1 MSSDFEPS
9 FRDAAAY
16 QAVGRTLWAALMVA
30 AILAAAAAAA
40 TWWLYQ
46 SNQAVGRQAAA
57 QAAAQAEISA
67 CRQALAAVDAGWRIG
82 LATGDETAFAAG
94 REALVVLEQKTRLLG
109 DFAFPGDEVDT
120 LKGVVPQ
127 FATSLDALADLGR
140 RQKQSAAD
148 ALLPAVVSISADL
161 DDIRSASAG
170 AGREAVVAE
179 IDAFLPTWRQIASGT
194 GSPALF
200 TASRETHPLAVDW
213 AALQA
218 QFQAVADQM
227 RSQTYKDRAAGMVAR
242 LAELATAAATFT
254 ENHQQVA
261 TLRQQSFAEHA
272 GAIQNSLDALA
283 AAVKPSAATASL
295 TLPGIAVGL
304 ILAAWLVMFV
314 AAHRFRR
321 ELNNAL
327 HHIAEAG
334 ARVVGGERDL
344 IWPQTERGDQL
355 GRLALVCGDLDRV
368 LIGQERRL
376 REEHEMAIS
385 ALQDQSESQA
395 DNEMQLARE
404 LSRYQAVLAEKEAM
418 VGFLQASAQK
428 LRQAGS
434 QFAFL
439 SERIPA
445 VVAET
450 HGAAEE
456 SRGGTAEVVEHA
468 HRLNDMLAI
477 VAERMQ
483 SATEVADESAHNAD
497 SIEGLIADLSDSAL
511 GIDSVIE
518 LIEKIVGATRLL
530 SLNAS
535 IEAARTG
542 DAGRGFSVIA
552 AEIKSLSDKTAEAT
566 EEIRDKINRIKD
578 ATRTVTDAVGG
589 ITSVIHDLEGIIG
602 EIGTTVA
609 AQRDS
614 VAAVADA
621 SQVADSGMQRATEAV
636 GELHALAEQLQTGIG
651 AVEAVAEDVGRQVTL
666 LEISETEQ
674 VAATA
679 GTPV

>member
-9 FRDAAAY
+9 FRDAATY
-16 QAVGRTLWAALMVA
+16 QAVGRTLWATLMLA
-30 AILAAAAAAA
+30 AILASGAAAA

-46 SNQAVGRQAAA
+46 SSQAAGHQSAALAAA
-57 QAAAQAEISA
+57 QSEIST
-67 CRQALAAVDAGWRIG
+67 CHQALAAVDAGWRIG
-82 LATGDETAFAAG
+82 LATGDESAFASG
-94 REALVVLEQKTRLLG
+94 REALVTLEQKSRLLG
-109 DFAFPGDEVDT
+109 DFAFAGDDVE
-120 LKGVVPQ
+120 KIKAAVPLY
-127 FATSLDALADLGR
+127 ATGLDALAELGR

-148 ALLPAVVSISADL
+148 ALLPAVASINADL

-170 AGREAVVAE
+170 AGRDDVVAD
-179 IDAFLPTWRQIASGT
+179 IDAFLPTWRTIAAGT
-194 GSPALF
+194 TSPALF
-200 TASRETHPLAVDW
+200 SAMGDDHPLAVDW

-218 QFQAVADQM
+218 QFQAVAGQM
-227 RSQTYKDRAAGMVAR
+227 RSQAYKDRAAGMVTR
-242 LAELATAAATFT
+242 LAELATAAATFM
-254 ENHQQVA
+254 ENHQQVV
-261 TLRQQSFAEHA
+261 TLKQQSFTEHP
-272 GAIQNSLDALA
+272 GTIKSGLDALA
-283 AAVKPSAATASL
+283 AAVKPSTAGAPV
-295 TLPGIAVGL
+295 TLPVLIVSL
-304 ILAAWLVMFV
+304 ILATWLMMVGAVF
-314 AAHRFRR
+314 RFRR
-321 ELNNAL
+321 ELNSAL
-327 HHIAEAG
+327 HGLAEAG

-344 IWPQTERGDQL
+344 IWPLTERVDQL
-355 GRLALVCGDLDRV
+355 GRIAQVCADLDQV
-368 LIGQERRL
+368 LIHQERRL
-376 REEHEMAIS
+376 REDHETALA
-385 ALQDQSESQA
+385 ALQDQSEAQA
-395 DNEMQLARE
+395 DNQVQLAHE

-418 VGFLQASAQK
+418 VGFLKTSSQK
-428 LRQAGS
+428 LQQAGA

-456 SRGGTAEVVEHA
+456 SRGGTAEVGEHA

-483 SATEVADESAHNAD
+483 SAAQVADESSHNAD

-614 VAAVADA
+614 VGAVSDA
-621 SQVADSGMQRATEAV
+621 SQVADSGMQRATDAV
-636 GELHALAEQLQTGIG
+636 TELQALAEQLQAGIG
-651 AVEAVAEDVGRQVTL
+651 ALEGVAEEVGRQATL
-666 LEISETEQ
+666 LEMSETEQ
-674 VAATA
+674 SAA
-679 GTPV
+679 PVGSPV